1 MTDTPTEPPAP
12 RRDERVALP
21 TRAPLHLEATVRALQ
36 RRPSHPVERWDG
48 ARYRRALRTP
58 DGLALVEV
66 DNAGSVD
73 APDVRCAIV
82 HGPRSVRARDAIVR
96 TLRTRLGLDVDPAP
110 LERLTGAEPRLAE
123 LAAALRGMRP
133 PRFDDLFEACA
144 SVVPFQQVSL
154 AAGVTVLGRLV
165 VRFAD
170 PLDREG
176 ERYWA
181 FPRADDVARCD
192 AGALRACG
200 LSAQRA
206 QTLWSLAQAIAS
218 KELTAASLASCPSAE
233 AAARLRQVKGIGPW
247 SANLI
252 LLRGLGRLDVFPP
265 GDVGVARGLGA
276 IFADGSDAD
285 SASTEH
291 AVARVVERF
300 GDRRGY
306 LYFYSLGADLL
317 RRGLVHAASNEA
329 APTR

>member
-1 MTDTPTEPPAP
+1 MPRIVLGGLWFDLLVTERSLPPADRLAARCGP
-12 RRDERVALP
+12 VLAGADAIQ
-21 TRAPLHLEATVRALQ
+21 HLLGG
-36 RRPSHPVERWDG
+36 DG
-48 ARYRRALRTP
+48 A
-58 DGLALVEV
+58 D
-66 DNAGSVD
+66 
-73 APDVRCAIV
+73 
-82 HGPRSVRARDAIVR
+82 
-96 TLRTRLGLDVDPAP
+96 
-110 LERLTGAEPRLAE
+110 LELTHDCE
-123 LAAALRGMRP
+123 L
-133 PRFDDLFEACA
+133 F
-144 SVVPFQQVSL
+144 
-154 AAGVTVLGRLV
+154 
-165 VRFAD
+165 
-170 PLDREG
+170 
-176 ERYWA
+176 
-181 FPRADDVARCD
+181 